1 MHSRW
6 LLYCSLLLLLF
17 LPHLVKGQGGW
28 VRDTGS
34 VYARCAFTTL
44 STTRYY
50 DQRGDTSTIPRLGI
64 TTANLYVEYGFVQDV
79 MLIADAQLLRRTSI
93 DGVGDALGFG
103 DIVLGARYALVKDA
117 WPISVGVALDLP
129 TGNPAAQ
136 IVNKRGDSLAAPSGD
151 GEMSLRI
158 MAGLS
163 HSFWPIN
170 GFISVDAGYDLRG
183 VVVRDAVA
191 NSGDGTVRDQV
202 RLSVKAGYQPVEAL
216 WLTLTAMRLQ
226 AVGPEVAGRYSVL
239 GMGDGVEWTAWTA
252 GASWNV
258 TSSLSL
264 SLEYSTALP
273 TPRSIFGGA
282 NIIFGVA
289 FSR

>member
-1 MHSRW
+1 MRCRW
-6 LLYCSLLLLLF
+6 TTICTLLVLLF
-17 LPHLVKGQGGW
+17 TPYMVKGQGGW

-34 VYARCAFTTL
+34 VYARCAFTSL

-64 TTANLYVEYGFVQDV
+64 TTANLYVEYGIVPDV

-93 DGVGDALGFG
+93 DGAGDALGFG
-103 DIVLGARYALVKDA
+103 DVVLGARYALVKGS
-117 WPISVGVALDLP
+117 WPVSIGAALDLP
-129 TGNPAAQ
+129 TGNPAARIINQ
-136 IVNKRGDSLAAPSGD
+136 RGDTLLAPSGD
-151 GEMSLRI
+151 GEMSLRM
-158 MAGLS
+158 MAGVS
-163 HSFWPIN
+163 HSFWPVN
-170 GFISVDAGYDLRG
+170 AFVSLDAGYDLRG
-183 VVVRDAVA
+183 LVVRDAVA

-216 WLTLTAMRLQ
+216 WLTLTAIRLQ

>member
-1 MHSRW
+1 M
-6 LLYCSLLLLLF
+6 
-17 LPHLVKGQGGW
+17 VKGQGGW

-64 TTANLYVEYGFVQDV
+64 TTANLYVEYGVVPDV

-103 DIVLGARYALVKDA
+103 DIVLGARYALVSGS
-117 WPISVGVALDLP
+117 WPVSIGAALDLP
-129 TGNPAAQ
+129 TGNPAAR
-136 IVNKRGDSLAAPSGD
+136 IVNSRGDTVLAPSGD
-151 GEMSLRI
+151 GEMSLR
-158 MAGLS
+158 MVAGIS
-163 HSFWPIN
+163 HSFWPVN
-170 GFISVDAGYDLRG
+170 AFVSLDAGYDLRG
-183 VVVRDAVA
+183 LVVRDAVA

-202 RLSVKAGYQPVEAL
+202 RLSVKGGFQPVESL
-216 WLTLTAMRLQ
+216 WVTLMLMRLQ
-226 AVGPEVAGRYSVL
+226 AVGSEVTGRYSVL

-258 TSSLSL
+258 TSALAL
-264 SLEYSTALP
+264 SLEYSTAFP

-282 NIIFGVA
+282 NVILGLA
-289 FSR
+289 YSR